1 MTDRYNTLSLD
12 HLESFPL
19 YACSKEII
27 RAYKPL
33 LARLDL
39 TYTQALAMLVIWE
52 HGQISSKDMGK
63 LLYLDSGTLTPVLRT
78 LEQKGLVRRDR
89 DQRDARNLVITI
101 TQEGID
107 LKENALPIIEEM
119 NAQLGLSNEETV
131 QLNRLLSTVL
141 THLQA

>member
-1 MTDRYNTLSLD
+1 MPNRDVAITLD
-12 HLESFPL
+12 HLQNFPL

-27 RAYKPL
+27 RASKPL

-78 LEQKGLVRRDR
+78 LEQKGYVRRDR
-89 DQRDARNLVITI
+89 DQRDARNLIITI

-119 NAQLGLSNEETV
+119 NAQLGLNNEEII
-131 QLNRLLSTVL
+131 QLNSLLSTAL
-141 THLQA
+141 AHLQA

>member
-1 MTDRYNTLSLD
+1 MTDRYNNLSLD
-12 HLESFPL
+12 HLQSFPL

-27 RAYKPL
+27 RASKPL

-78 LEQKGLVRRDR
+78 LEQKGYVRRDR

-119 NAQLGLSNEETV
+119 NAQLGLSTEEAI
-131 QLNRLLSTVL
+131 QLNSLLGTVL

>member
-1 MTDRYNTLSLD
+1 MTDRYDTLNLD
-12 HLESFPL
+12 HLHSFAL

-27 RAYKPL
+27 RASKPL
-33 LARLDL
+33 LATLDL

-63 LLYLDSGTLTPVLRT
+63 CLYLDSGTLTPVLRT
-78 LEQKGLVRRDR
+78 LEQKGLIRRDR

-107 LKENALPIIEEM
+107 LKEKALPIIDDM
-119 NAQLGLSNEETV
+119 NAQLGLTNEEAT
-131 QLNRLLSTVL
+131 QLNTLLGTVL